1 MYLEE
6 KKKKKKL
13 GCAEAFTLILFA
25 EKCAWSWYLIE
36 HFLRGTEMFSP
47 GTHLAVN
54 QQNSKKSLTEIAK
67 LSLGFSNAY
76 QASLKCQSQCAEI
89 TCSSLLAIY
98 NTGIQNPNSSSTFKA
113 LNKRE
118 DLQQNTSLRAENNSY
133 RSLENDSI
141 VCH

>member
-1 MYLEE
+1 
-6 KKKKKKL
+6 
-13 GCAEAFTLILFA
+13 
-25 EKCAWSWYLIE
+25 
-36 HFLRGTEMFSP
+36 MFSP

-76 QASLKCQSQCAEI
+76 QASLKCQCAEI

-98 NTGIQNPNSSSTFKA
+98 NTGIQNLNSSSTFKA